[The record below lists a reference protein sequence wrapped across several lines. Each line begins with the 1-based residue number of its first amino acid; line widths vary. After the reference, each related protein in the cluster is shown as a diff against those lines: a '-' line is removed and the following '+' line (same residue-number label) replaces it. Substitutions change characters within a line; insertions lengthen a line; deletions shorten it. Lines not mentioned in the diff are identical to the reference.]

1 MTALHIRRRH
11 ASAVKQLLSGK
22 HEGLTRAELQTL
34 LGRRADPKQ
43 LTATLNAMKSAGTVH
58 ATRSKGG
65 TRYTLATA
73 NLPPPAVAPRAK
85 HLTPAQADHAR
96 FRAAGIGLHAAI
108 PPSATS
114 TATAET
120 VEQWMARTG
129 QHPEVLPH
137 NFDAPRDRFPARR
150 PTFTPKGHAS

>member
-1 MTALHIRRRH
+1 MTALHIRRRQ
-11 ASAVKQLLSGK
+11 ASADKQLLHGK
-22 HEGLTRAELQTL
+22 PEGHSRTELQAL

-43 LTATLNAMKSAGTVH
+43 LTATLNTMKSTGVVR
-58 ATRSKGG
+58 ATRGKGG

-73 NLPPPAVAPRAK
+73 TLLQPAVTTRTK
-85 HLTPAQADHAR
+85 HLTPSQADHAR